1 MELSNVRDPGAPLS
15 HPTREKF
22 VQILA
27 TGNVTQAD
35 AYRQAYPGS
44 VRWKSTAVDG
54 KASELAARPE
64 VRARLEWLQRQAA
77 ERVVMTR
84 AEALALVLADAQAVV
99 QADASEL
106 TRWRCLNC
114 RHCWGE
120 GHAYRWRNERE
131 YWKALDDVCEA
142 QAKWDGTPEER
153 RKGKRPELP
162 KDDGGYGFRRTDEV
176 NPDCP
181 ECEGEG
187 VQDTKLGDTRRLS
200 KNARVLFDGVKQT
213 KNGIEIKQRDKEA
226 ARALLAKYAG
236 IADTVDVKGGL
247 AVAAVTAAVTP
258 EQAAA
263 IAKKL
268 AEDY

>member
-1 MELSNVRDPGAPLS
+1 MEVSQVPDPGTPLS
-15 HPTREKF
+15 APAREKF

-27 TGNVTQAD
+27 SGTVTQAD
-35 AYRQAYPGS
+35 AYRQAYPLS
-44 VRWKSTAVDG
+44 LKWKASAVDG
-54 KASELAARPE
+54 KASGLAARPE
-64 VRARLEWLQRQAA
+64 VRARLQWLQRQAA
-77 ERVVMTR
+77 ETVTLTRGKALELVVQTW
-84 AEALALVLADAQAVV
+84 AALV
-99 QADASEL
+99 QADPAEIS
-106 TRWRCLNC
+106 RWRHLNC
-114 RHCWGE
+114 RHCWGV

-131 YWKALDDVCEA
+131 YWKAMSAASAA
-142 QAKWDGTPEER
+142 QEEWDNTPEAKRRGER
-153 RKGKRPELP
+153 PDLP
-162 KDDGGYGFRRTDEV
+162 NDDGGYGFRRTDDV

-187 VQDTKLGDTRRLS
+187 IEDEKFGDTRKLS
-200 KNARVLFDGVKQT
+200 KNARILFDGVKRT
-213 KNGIEIKQRDKEA
+213 KNGIEIKTLDRQA
-226 ARALLAKYAG
+226 ALVGLAKYAG